1 MPSDSSHTSFTPRFS
16 SVQCLSPSGLHR
28 MTYTEWGDADNPRVL
43 LCVHG
48 LTRCGRDF
56 DVLAQ
61 ALASDYRVIC
71 PDVVGRG
78 QSDWLRNPAGYLVP
92 QYVSDMVTLIARLD
106 VPQVDWFGTSM
117 GGLIGMGLAGL
128 PDTPIRRLL
137 LNDVGPH
144 IDPQSLVR
152 IAQYLGAPQRFATQ
166 DEAVAYLWAISSS
179 FGPHT
184 PQEWRALSL
193 PLLRQDGD
201 GYVLRYDPAIAVAFA
216 GVTPDAAIAGEA
228 VLWASLAAFPGKTLV
243 VRGEHSDL
251 LSRET
256 VAAMVAR
263 GQHVRSVE
271 IPGVGHAPTFVHA
284 DQVGIARQFF
294 DEQAA

>member
-1 MPSDSSHTSFTPRFS
+1 MA
-16 SVQCLSPSGLHR
+16 
-28 MTYTEWGDADNPRVL
+28 YAEWGERDNPRVL
-43 LCVHG
+43 VCVHG
-48 LTRCGRDF
+48 LTRSGRDF

-61 ALASDYRVIC
+61 AFANDYRVVC

-92 QYVSDMVTLIARLD
+92 QYVADMVTLIARLG
-106 VPQVDWFGTSM
+106 VASVDWFGTSM

-128 PDTPIRRLL
+128 PDTPVRNML

-144 IDPQSLVR
+144 IVPESLVR
-152 IAQYLGAPQRFATQ
+152 IGQYLGKPMRWATL
-166 DEAVAYLWAISSS
+166 DEAIAYLWSISSS

-184 PQEWRALSL
+184 PDEWRALSL

-201 GYVLRYDPAIAVAFA
+201 GYVLRYDPAIANAFGA
-216 GVTPDAAIAGEA
+216 VTPEAAAAGEA
-228 VLWASLAAFPGKTLV
+228 LLWASLSAFEGRTLV
-243 VRGEHSDL
+243 VRGEQSDL
-251 LSRET
+251 LSRDT

-263 GQHVRSVE
+263 GKHVSSIE

-284 DQVGIARQFF
+284 DQIDIARQFF
-294 DEQAA
+294 DERAA